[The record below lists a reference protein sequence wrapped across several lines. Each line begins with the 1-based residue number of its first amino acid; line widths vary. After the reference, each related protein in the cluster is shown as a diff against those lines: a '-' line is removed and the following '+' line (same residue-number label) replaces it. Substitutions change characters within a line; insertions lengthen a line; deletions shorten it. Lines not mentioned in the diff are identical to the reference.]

1 MDLLGL
7 LVFLLV
13 VFLLAYLAYYVIE
26 TFLPEPVRMVSK
38 VIVGVIL
45 LIVILQLLVGGV
57 KWPVFQW
64 APHK

>member
-26 TFLPEPVRMVSK
+26 TFLPERVRMVSK

-57 KWPVFQW
+57 KWPAFHW
-64 APHK
+64 GPK